1 MDTDRMVWYACYG
14 SNLLKSRFM
23 CYIKGGLIP
32 GNRRQERGCKD
43 TRDPQKSAP
52 LIIKHELFFG
62 YHAEKWDGSG
72 VAFINPEKTNTSV
85 TFGRMYLVSEERF
98 WDIVRQE
105 NGLPDNAAIQVNRDE
120 LMKNRSTVV
129 FHDNYYG
136 RILLLGAYEGIPVYT
151 FTCVEV
157 SAVER
162 SKAVGNCYQV
172 IGDGLK
178 EVYGFS
184 DRQISE
190 YIQHSKP
197 ALPYDS
203 TLAAL

>member
-1 MDTDRMVWYACYG
+1 
-14 SNLLKSRFM
+14 
-23 CYIKGGLIP
+23 
-32 GNRRQERGCKD
+32 
-43 TRDPQKSAP
+43 
-52 LIIKHELFFG
+52 
-62 YHAEKWDGSG
+62 
-72 VAFINPEKTNTSV
+72 
-85 TFGRMYLVSEERF
+85 MYLVSEERF

-190 YIQHSKP
+190 YIQRSKP